1 MMAAPPCA
9 FVLEAKCI
17 FSNFKM
23 YLDDSGAQGGPT
35 WHRPINVGRTFAKQ
49 YYCRDLR
56 GKLGMLKNMRMRHF
70 WAEQYIVKLL
80 GCTF

>member
-1 MMAAPPCA
+1 MI
-9 FVLEAKCI
+9 V
-17 FSNFKM
+17 
-23 YLDDSGAQGGPT
+23 DSGAQGGPT

-56 GKLGMLKNMRMRHF
+56 GKLGMLKNMRMKHF
-70 WAEQYIVKLL
+70 WAEQYILKLL